1 MVPPVSGPSPVKGS
15 LWPGAVQRPEVLLA
29 WPRNWV
35 PDCVMVT
42 VPVSTQLTWR
52 LPLETSASRLQTPA
66 RLGGPSLGPVESL
79 PDAAAGRE
87 AGGRS
92 GPSLGPVESLPHA
105 AARATDGSSR
115 MSQRRMGPPTLGEEY
130 RWRPGYRR

>member
-66 RLGGPSLGPVESL
+66 RLGGPSLGPEEALAAGAGVRRGGRSLGPEESL
-79 PDAAAGRE
+79 PQAAAM
-87 AGGRS
+87 
-92 GPSLGPVESLPHA
+92 
-105 AARATDGSSR
+105 ATDGRSR
-115 MSQRRMGPPTLGEEY
+115 MSQRRMGPPTLGNES
-130 RWRPGYRR
+130 RWPPGYRR

>member
-29 WPRNWV
+29 WPLNWV

-52 LPLETSASRLQTPA
+52 LPLETSASRLPTPA
-66 RLGGPSLGPVESL
+66 
-79 PDAAAGRE
+79 E
-87 AGGRS
+87 AGG
-92 GPSLGPVESLPHA
+92 PVRGAGGVA
-105 AARATDGSSR
+105 AARGGGGDGRDQQNEPATHGASDVRRGVSVASR
-115 MSQRRMGPPTLGEEY
+115 LP
-130 RWRPGYRR
+130 